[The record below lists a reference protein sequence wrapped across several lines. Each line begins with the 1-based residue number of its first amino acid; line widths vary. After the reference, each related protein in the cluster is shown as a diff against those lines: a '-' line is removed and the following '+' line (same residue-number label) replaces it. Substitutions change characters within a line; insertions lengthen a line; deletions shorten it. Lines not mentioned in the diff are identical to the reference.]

1 MGLIQLI
8 IICAYA
14 QENNINY
21 DYEHE
26 DRHFVLDTILNNNKS
41 HHYAATDSI
50 TLLPGFSYDPM
61 EEKRLELVINPLM
74 IFPPSEGITGGPIAG
89 DDGVVGA
96 IGGTVSVGALGAA
109 IYTIPIEVPAGIN
122 GMQPQLAITYNSQA
136 GNGLLGWGW
145 NLSGVSAITRTGK
158 TMYHDETKF
167 ACPVD
172 FKDDRFL
179 LDGQRLLKINNIDYG
194 GDQCEYRTEIDNIS
208 KIVSEAQNNVTSNFD
223 IWTKDGLKIEYGN
236 TTNSKIKL
244 KNNNDTICIWLV
256 NKVTDL
262 NGNYM
267 TYEYLT
273 DETSYRLDK
282 IKYAGNGNIE
292 PEYTVQF
299 NYDDR
304 DDVEYRFIHNRI
316 IEEKYLL
323 KSIDIKYENVIL
335 YTYSFDYDNV
345 NASAGRYY
353 NRLMYVNLE
362 KDDMKLNPT
371 RIEWGTSSDVY
382 DDTRILN
389 TEFNSVSYVGD
400 FNGDGYD
407 DIFSVPHTSN
417 ADNFNDND
425 ELFCK
430 TFYNNKNG
438 GFTDGS
444 DIVYTKTDDYNLFEV
459 HPCDLNGDGL
469 CDLVLHS
476 VSRNETYSNNSLAV
490 YISDGNG
497 FIYKDNCNITYG
509 NIYNEEDEFEYNGI
523 FVGDFLGRG
532 KSDVLT
538 IYNIDRGYNYKGSF
552 YKLFSFE
559 NDEMPHIID
568 ETKISTDFV
577 EKKNIGDFNG
587 DGKMDMMITN
597 DDISTIYTINKDNNS
612 NYIFEKIYESGFPTK
627 HHEIFTGDFNGDGK
641 TDLLTWAQ
649 DANPNWQISI
659 SKSDGFYYDQFYI
672 SDDNGFPTA
681 DPGEQVAKL
690 NNSEP
695 IELVGYRLNIGD
707 VNCDGKSDIVFVNT
721 DAIKVFYT
729 PLILTKSNKSYCR
742 FIDTYNYYI
751 GADFIYLQTLPE
763 NSFLGNFYG
772 KSNAV
777 LWLRRILSETEHHLI
792 DFGKRECQN
801 WVTSISDGMGNK
813 FSFEY
818 DYLSNPD
825 FCHTSPGLVSSTDMV
840 KKITVPL
847 RALRRLSTTNVS
859 ENVMETE
866 YKYQNLYY
874 HSKGRGILGF
884 EETSVTDITNNIKTV
899 NKTRYA
905 SINRLSVPYLSPESC
920 MTYITSD
927 NENTL
932 IKLIDYDYV
941 FIGGTS
947 VESQMFPLAMQLK
960 KQIERNYDMNGEYI
974 NSVITEYDYDNMS
987 SGSETF
993 YGYGNIKTI
1002 KKGIADESE
1011 TSHFDFCNFKETTNI
1026 TYMDPLYDNEWIV
1039 DRKKKVVTT
1048 SNINKEQNA
1057 SNIDNSIIQCVSYEY
1072 NTNKPHLVS
1081 SVKSYSNNNLNDSL
1095 MTEARYSYSFNGN
1108 LISSITETLSAP
1120 NDNNATSR
1128 STTTQYSSDYNYKF
1142 PTKTINALGY
1152 ETTAEYDNVFGWRI
1166 SETDANGLKTVVDND
1181 FFGINSCMTTADGLE
1196 TATALRWSANHPD
1209 APANAAYYSWSQNSG
1224 EYPALTFYHKTGA
1237 ELRNVTYGFSGEE
1250 IYVDKFYDAKGNL
1263 SGESLPYKKSDGI
1276 GGVIYY
1282 SYDELNRLVRT
1293 DYPDNSSV
1301 AVSYN
1306 GNKTTTTFTGKN
1318 GGTQSSSKTYHGNG
1332 WLKKSVDTG
1341 GNAVC
1346 NVYNADGT
1354 LHSTYIEGFNDTVSF
1369 SYNSARMKTKI
1380 DDPDYGTV
1388 TYRYNAF
1395 GELIAQTSPNNVT
1408 TSFEYDMLGRI
1419 TRRSI
1424 LNETNGE
1431 EEVTRWSFENNIDGR
1446 KGTLKSV
1453 NHNNNNVSYQYDNF
1467 LRVTKEIE
1475 TFNNTIYN
1483 TTYRY
1488 DTYGRKSN
1496 ILYPSGF
1503 EVNYI
1508 YNDGSFL
1515 CEIDDKDYN
1524 LLWQAHA
1531 YNANYQLTESKI
1543 GNGLVTN
1550 RTYEQNTGR
1559 LLEIQTSSA
1568 NNIFQDLMYSYDD
1581 FGNFA
1586 LRRKMNSPV
1595 ISETFTYD
1603 NFNRLVSSTKNG
1615 TEYRMSYDKY
1625 GRILSKEMQG
1635 MNFFD
1640 ARYHS
1645 DKPHALKKYTSYTE
1659 PPFSN
1664 HSVTYTDFDKVETVS
1679 MDENTLQFVYGH
1691 DHHRR
1696 YMTETVDSV
1705 TRSKTYIGNCEFVQS
1720 ATEGNHA
1727 LTYLYG
1733 PSGIYAV
1740 AKKVGDNETLY
1751 YVHTDHLG
1759 SWNVVTDQYRRIVH
1773 QYYFDAW
1780 GDAKIVDGD
1789 GISVNKPLFDRGFTG
1804 HEHHYDFGLINMNGR
1819 MYDPYTSMFLSPD
1832 NYIQAPDN
1840 SQSFNR
1846 YAYCLNNPLKY
1857 TDPDGEF
1864 WHIIAGA
1871 AIGGISNLAF
1881 NWNNCDGWQD
1891 YVSYFA
1897 IGAAAGG
1904 LGAAVGAGVS
1914 ELGAGMGLVGLAGG
1928 GVSGATYA
1936 FLNGTNVAEG
1946 LLVGSVSGWI
1956 SGGISQYV
1964 GGGVG
1969 AFTSGVISNGIK
1981 QIPSLLK
1988 GERFDF
1994 TQMILSGI
2002 FSTGL
2007 YYGSSYINWAY
2018 RGGNK
2023 IGGIDVSF
2031 RQFCQMQTLFQR
2043 SRALHL
2049 EMGGY
2054 LMDDGTFQKISNG
2067 TNISIDM
2074 GDYPPEGSLAE
2085 FHTHWDK
2092 PGKLVTYDKYGN
2104 YVYDRDCGYYV
2115 SRITRYHGYDD
2126 LNTNGLPSIVYN
2138 MYDASYYKGG
2148 WWDYKTI
2155 GPIPYVDI
2163 IDPHILRYNF
2173 GFLF

>member
-1 MGLIQLI
+1 MKRHILVSLFLLIVSTTI
-8 IICAYA
+8 A
-14 QENNINY
+14 QEVYKDEYFIINRSH
-21 DYEHE
+21 DQ
-26 DRHFVLDTILNNNKS
+26 NKS
-41 HHYAATDSI
+41 YHYIAQDSI
-50 TLLPGFSYDPM
+50 LLTDGFSYKATDGNMMSLIIDPM
-61 EEKRLELVINPLM
+61 TTTLPM
-74 IFPPSEGITGGPIAG
+74 EGITGGPYPG
-89 DDGVVGA
+89 DDGVVGT
-96 IGGTVSVGALGAA
+96 IGGSVSVGALGAA
-109 IYTIPIEVPAGIN
+109 VYTIPIEVPEGIN

-145 NLSGVSAITRTGK
+145 NLSGISAITRTGK
-158 TMYHDETKF
+158 TMYHDDTEF
-167 ACPVD
+167 AYPVD

-179 LDGQRLLKINNIDYG
+179 LDGQRLLRVSNIEYG
-194 GDQCEYRTEIDNIS
+194 GNQCEYKTEIDNIS
-208 KIVSEAQNNVTSNFD
+208 KIVSEAQNDVTSNFD
-223 IWTKDGLKIEYGN
+223 VWTKSGLKIEYGN

-244 KNNNDTICIWLV
+244 ENDSDIVCIWLV

-267 TYEYLT
+267 TYEYIT

-323 KSIDIKYENVIL
+323 KSIDVKYENNTL
-335 YTYSFDYDNV
+335 YSYSFDYDNI

-353 NRLMYVNLE
+353 NRLIYVNLE
-362 KDDMKLNPT
+362 KDDRKLNPT

-382 DDTRILN
+382 GDAQILN

-407 DIFSVPHTSN
+407 DIFSVPNTAYSE
-417 ADNFNDND
+417 NFNNNK
-425 ELFCK
+425 LICK
-430 TFYNNKNG
+430 TLYNNKNG
-438 GFTDGS
+438 GFTNGS
-444 DIVYTKTDDYNLFEV
+444 DIIYTKSDDYNLFGV

-469 CDLVLHS
+469 CDLILHS
-476 VSRNETYSNNSLAV
+476 AKLSDSKVYSQNQMLV
-490 YISDGNG
+490 YIANDNG
-497 FIYKDNCNITYG
+497 FVYKGVCNIIYEN
-509 NIYNEEDEFEYNGI
+509 NINNEI
-523 FVGDFLGRG
+523 FVGDFLGNG
-532 KSDVLT
+532 KSDILI
-538 IYNIDRGYNYKGSF
+538 IYDRDDISY
-552 YKLFSFE
+552 YKLLSFE
-559 NDEMPHIID
+559 NDEMQTIID
-568 ETKISTDFV
+568 KTSMPIGFA

-587 DGKMDMMITN
+587 DGKMDLIVTN
-597 DDISTIYTINKDNNS
+597 GNNISTIYTINKEGY
-612 NYIFEKIYESGFPTK
+612 NYPLEKLYESGFPTK
-627 HHEIFTGDFNGDGK
+627 YHRVFTGDFNGDGK

-649 DANPNWQISI
+649 DASPRWQISI

-672 SDDNGFPTA
+672 SDDNGFPTV

-695 IELVGYRLNIGD
+695 IELIGYRLNIGD
-707 VNCDGKSDIVFVNT
+707 VNSDGKSDIVFVVEDT
-721 DAIKVFYT
+721 IKVFCA

-742 FIDTYNYYI
+742 FIDTYSYYI
-751 GADFIYLQTLPE
+751 GADFLYLQTLPE
-763 NSFLGNFYG
+763 SSFLGNFHG

-777 LWLRRILSETEHHLI
+777 LWLRRILSETEYHLI

-801 WVTSISDGMGNK
+801 WVTSITDGIGNK
-813 FSFEY
+813 LSFEY

-825 FCHTSPGLVSSTDMV
+825 FCITAPGMFSSSDMV
-840 KKITVPL
+840 RKQVLPL
-847 RALRRLSTTNVS
+847 RALRSLSTTNVS

-866 YKYQNLYY
+866 YRYQNLYY
-874 HSKGRGILGF
+874 HMQGRGILGF
-884 EETSVTDITNNIKTV
+884 EKTSVTDITNNIKTV

-905 SINRLSVPYLSPESC
+905 SINRLSLPYLLPDSC
-920 MTYITSD
+920 MTYRLDGNNNIP
-927 NENTL
+927 
-932 IKLIDYDYV
+932 IKIIDYDNV
-941 FIGGTS
+941 LISGTAVS
-947 VESQMFPLAMQLK
+947 NKVRPVSIQLV
-960 KQIERNYDMNGEYI
+960 KQLERNYDMNGEYL
-974 NSVITEYDYDNMS
+974 NSVITTYEYDNMS
-987 SGSETF
+987 NGSETF

-1011 TSHFDFCNFKETTNI
+1011 TSHFDFCNFKETTDI
-1026 TYMDPLYDNEWIV
+1026 TYETSIADKWIV
-1039 DRKKKVVTT
+1039 DRKKKVISTL
-1048 SNINKEQNA
+1048 SLNKEQSA
-1057 SNIDNSIIQCVSYEY
+1057 SGIDDNIIQCVSYEY
-1072 NTNKPHLVS
+1072 NTSKPHLVS
-1081 SVKSYSNNNLNDSL
+1081 SVKSYSDNNLNDSL
-1095 MTEARYSYSFNGN
+1095 MTEVKYSYTFNGN
-1108 LISSITETLSAP
+1108 FISSITETLSAP
-1120 NDNNATSR
+1120 NDDDAISR
-1128 STTTQYSSDYNYKF
+1128 STVTQYSSDYNYRF
-1142 PTKTINALGY
+1142 PTKTTNALGY
-1152 ETTAEYDNVFGWRI
+1152 ETTTEYDEAFGWEI
-1166 SETDANGLKTVVDND
+1166 SETDANGLKTIIDND
-1181 FFGINSCMTTADGLE
+1181 FFGINSCVTTADGIE
-1196 TATALRWSANHPD
+1196 SGTALRWSDGHPD
-1209 APANAAYYSWSQNSG
+1209 APDNAAYYSWHQNTE
-1224 EYPALTFYHKTGA
+1224 EYPSLTFYHKTGA
-1237 ELRNVTYGFSGEE
+1237 ELRDVTYGFSGEE

-1301 AVSYN
+1301 TVSYD

-1354 LHSTYIEGFNDTVSF
+1354 LHSTYIERFNDTVSF
-1369 SYNSARMKTKI
+1369 SYNSAGMKTRI
-1380 DDPDYGTV
+1380 DDPDYGV
-1388 TYRYNAF
+1388 MKYRYNAF
-1395 GELIAQTSPNNVT
+1395 GELMSQTSPKNIT
-1408 TSFEYDMLGRI
+1408 TSYEYDILGR
-1419 TRRSI
+1419 TVSRSV
-1424 LNETNGE
+1424 LNNTNGNE
-1431 EEVTRWSFENNIDGR
+1431 EQTAWFYENNLKGR
-1446 KGTLKSV
+1446 KGTLKAIL
-1453 NHNNNNVSYQYDNF
+1453 HDNNSVSYQYDNL
-1467 LRVTKEIE
+1467 LRVTSECE
-1475 TFNNTIYN
+1475 TFDGE
-1483 TTYRY
+1483 TYSTSYTY
-1488 DTYGRKSN
+1488 DQYGRLEK
-1496 ILYPSGF
+1496 ITYPSGF
-1503 EVNYI
+1503 VTFNA
-1508 YNDGSFL
+1508 YNEGGFL
-1515 CEIDDKDYN
+1515 CVIKDRDKKM
-1524 LLWQAHA
+1524 LWQANQ
-1531 YNANYQLTESKI
+1531 YNSMGQLINCRS
-1543 GNGLVTN
+1543 GNMISTN
-1550 RTYEQNTGR
+1550 KTYDANTGR
-1559 LLEIQTSSA
+1559 LTRIRTSLGS
-1568 NNIFQDLMYSYDD
+1568 NIFQNLMYSYDD

-1586 LRRKMNSPV
+1586 SRRNITGLV
-1595 ISETFTYD
+1595 YNEHFTYD
-1603 NFNRLVSSTKNG
+1603 DFNRLTSSSMG
-1615 TEYRMSYDKY
+1615 DEEYKMTYDKY
-1625 GRILSKEMQG
+1625 GRILSKKSY
-1635 MNFFD
+1635 NISFVD

-1659 PPFSN
+1659 PPYSGQTL
-1664 HSVTYTDFDKVETVS
+1664 TYTDFDKVETVS
-1679 MDENTLQFVYGH
+1679 MDGNTLQFAYGH

-1705 TRSKTYIGNCEFVQS
+1705 TRNKTYIGNCEFVQS
-1720 ATEGNHA
+1720 ATDGEYS

-1733 PSGIYAV
+1733 GDGIFAV
-1740 AKKVGDNETLY
+1740 VKKSAGVETVY

-1759 SWNVVTDQYRRIVH
+1759 NWTLITDKNSNVLQRC
-1773 QYYFDAW
+1773 YFDAW
-1780 GDAKIVDGD
+1780 GDVSITNGN
-1789 GISVNKPLFDRGFTG
+1789 GISVDKPMFDRGFTG

-1857 TDPDGEF
+1857 TDQDGEF

-1904 LGAAVGAGVS
+1904 LGAGVGAGVS
-1914 ELGAGMGLVGLAGG
+1914 ALGAGMGLVGLAGG

-1969 AFTSGVISNGIK
+1969 AFTSGFISNGIK

-2043 SRALHL
+2043 SRASHL

-2074 GDYPPEGSLAE
+2074 GDYLPEGSLAE

-2092 PGKLVTYDKYGN
+2092 PGKLVNYDKYGN

-2138 MYDASYYKGG
+2138 IYDASYYKGG

-2155 GPIPYVDI
+2155 GPRPYVDI

>member
-1 MGLIQLI
+1 MSFVLLIVSTTVAQEVYKDEYFIINTAHDQNKSYHYIAQDSILLTDGFCYEATDGNMMNLI
-8 IICAYA
+8 I
-14 QENNINY
+14 NPM
-21 DYEHE
+21 
-26 DRHFVLDTILNNNKS
+26 T
-41 HHYAATDSI
+41 T
-50 TLLPGFSYDPM
+50 TLPT
-61 EEKRLELVINPLM
+61 
-74 IFPPSEGITGGPIAG
+74 EGITGGPIAG
-89 DDGVVGA
+89 NNGVVGA

-109 IYTIPIEVPAGIN
+109 VYTIPIEVPAGIN

-145 NLSGVSAITRTGK
+145 NLSGVSAITRTSK
-158 TMYHDETKF
+158 TIYHDYTEF
-167 ACPVD
+167 AYPVD
-172 FKDDRFL
+172 FKDDRFM
-179 LDGQRLLKINNIDYG
+179 LDGQRLLKISNIGYG
-194 GDQCEYRTEIDNIS
+194 GNLCEYRTEIDNIT

-267 TYEYLT
+267 TYEYIT

-362 KDDMKLNPT
+362 KDDRKLNPT
-371 RIEWGTSSDVY
+371 KIEWGTSSDTY
-382 DDTRILN
+382 DDTLILD

-407 DIFSVPHTSN
+407 DIFSVPNTAYSE
-417 ADNFNDND
+417 NFNNNK
-425 ELFCK
+425 LICK
-430 TFYNNKNG
+430 TLYNNKNG
-438 GFTDGS
+438 GFTNGS
-444 DIVYTKTDDYNLFEV
+444 DIIYTKSDDYNLFGV

-469 CDLVLHS
+469 CDLILHS
-476 VSRNETYSNNSLAV
+476 VSRNEVYSNNSLAIYV
-490 YISDGNG
+490 SNGNS
-497 FIYKDNCNITYG
+497 FSYKGNCNINYG
-509 NIYNEEDEFEYNGI
+509 HIYDEEDEFEYNGI
-523 FVGDFLGRG
+523 FVGDFHGKG
-532 KSDVLT
+532 KSDILI
-538 IYNIDRGYNYKGSF
+538 IYNTYEGSF
-552 YKLFSFE
+552 YRLLSFE
-559 NDEMPHIID
+559 NDEIQPIIS
-568 ETKISTDFV
+568 EAIISTDFV

-641 TDLLTWAQ
+641 TDLITWAQ

-690 NNSEP
+690 YNSEP

-801 WVTSISDGMGNK
+801 WVTSITDGIGNK

-825 FCHTSPGLVSSTDMV
+825 FCHTSPGLVFSTDMV
-840 KKITVPL
+840 KRITVPL
-847 RALRRLSTTNVS
+847 RALRTLSTTNVS

-884 EETSVTDITNNIKTV
+884 EKTSVTDIANNIKTV
-899 NKTRYA
+899 NKTKYA
-905 SINRLSVPYLSPESC
+905 SINRVSVPYLLPDSC
-920 MTYITSD
+920 ITYAIND
-927 NENTL
+927 NRNTL
-932 IKLIDYDYV
+932 IGLVDYDYE
-941 FIGGTS
+941 FMGGTP
-947 VESQMFPLAMQLK
+947 VDSQMFPLAMQLN
-960 KQIERNYDMNGEYI
+960 KQIERNYDMNGEYL

-987 SGSETF
+987 IGAETF
-993 YGYGNIKTI
+993 YRYGNVKTI

-1011 TSHFDFCNFKETTNI
+1011 TSNFDFCNFKETTNI
-1026 TYMDPLYDNEWIV
+1026 TYEKEIVDKWIV
-1039 DRKKKVVTT
+1039 DRKKKVVST
-1048 SNINKEQNA
+1048 SSINKEQNA
-1057 SNIDNSIIQCVSYEY
+1057 SGIDDNIIQCVSYEY
-1072 NTNKPHLVS
+1072 NTSKPHLVS
-1081 SVKSYSNNNLNDSL
+1081 SVKSYSDNNLNDSL
-1095 MTEARYSYSFNGN
+1095 MTEVKYSYTFNGN
-1108 LISSITETLSAP
+1108 FISSITETVSAP
-1120 NDNNATSR
+1120 NDDDAMSR
-1128 STTTQYSSDYNYKF
+1128 STVTQYSSDYNYRF
-1142 PTKTINALGY
+1142 PTKTTNALGY
-1152 ETTAEYDNVFGWRI
+1152 EMMTEYDEAFGWEI
-1166 SETDANGLKTVVDND
+1166 SETDANGLSTIIDND
-1181 FFGINSCMTTADGLE
+1181 FFGINSCVTTADGIE
-1196 TATALRWSANHPD
+1196 SGTALRWSDGHPD

-1224 EYPALTFYHKTGA
+1224 EYPSLTFYHKTGA

-1263 SGESLPYKKSDGI
+1263 SGESLPYKKSAGI
-1276 GGVIYY
+1276 GGVISY

-1301 AVSYN
+1301 TVVYD

-1369 SYNSARMKTKI
+1369 SYNSAGMKTRI
-1380 DDPDYGTV
+1380 DDPDYGV
-1388 TYRYNAF
+1388 MKYRYNAF
-1395 GELIAQTSPNNVT
+1395 GELMSQTSPKNIT
-1408 TSFEYDMLGRI
+1408 TSYEYDILGR
-1419 TRRSI
+1419 TVSRSV
-1424 LNETNGE
+1424 LNNTNGNE
-1431 EEVTRWSFENNIDGR
+1431 ELTAWFYENNANGK
-1446 KGTLKSV
+1446 KGTLKAIL
-1453 NHNNNNVSYQYDNF
+1453 HDNNSVSYQYDNL
-1467 LRVTKEIE
+1467 LRVTSESE
-1475 TFNNTIYN
+1475 TFDGETYN
-1483 TTYRY
+1483 TSYTY
-1488 DTYGRKSN
+1488 DQYGR
-1496 ILYPSGF
+1496 LDRTTYPSGF
-1503 EVNYI
+1503 VTFNA
-1508 YNDGSFL
+1508 YNEGGFL
-1515 CEIDDKDYN
+1515 CVIKDSDKKM
-1524 LLWQAHA
+1524 LWQANQ
-1531 YNANYQLTESKI
+1531 YNAMGQLINCRS
-1543 GNGLVTN
+1543 GNMISTN
-1550 RTYEQNTGR
+1550 KTYEANTGR
-1559 LLEIQTSSA
+1559 LTRIRTSLGS
-1568 NNIFQDLMYSYDD
+1568 NILQNIVYSYDD

-1586 LRRKMNSPV
+1586 SRRNITGLV
-1595 ISETFTYD
+1595 YNEHFTYD
-1603 NFNRLVSSTKNG
+1603 DFNRLTSSSMG
-1615 TEYRMSYDKY
+1615 DEEYKITYDKY
-1625 GRILSKEMQG
+1625 GRILSKKSHNMS
-1635 MNFFD
+1635 FLD

-1659 PPFSN
+1659 PPYSGQTL
-1664 HSVTYTDFDKVETVS
+1664 TYTDFDKVKTVS
-1679 MDENTLQFVYGH
+1679 MDGNTLQFAYGH

-1696 YMTETVDSV
+1696 HMTETVDSV

-1720 ATEGNHA
+1720 ATDGEYS

-1733 PSGIYAV
+1733 GDGIFAV
-1740 AKKVGDNETLY
+1740 VKKSAGIETVY

-1759 SWNVVTDQYRRIVH
+1759 NWTLITDKNRNVLQRC
-1773 QYYFDAW
+1773 YFDAW
-1780 GDAKIVDGD
+1780 GDVNMTNGN
-1789 GISVNKPLFDRGFTG
+1789 GISVDKLMFDRGFTG

-1881 NWNNCDGWQD
+1881 NWNNCDGLLE
-1891 YVSYFA
+1891 YVTAF
-1897 IGAAAGG
+1897 
-1904 LGAAVGAGVS
+1904 AVGAG
-1914 ELGAGMGLVGLAGG
+1914 
-1928 GVSGATYA
+1928 SGALTA
-1936 FLNGTNVAEG
+1936 LTGGASAGVQLLAAAGTSAV
-1946 LLVGSVSGWI
+1946 
-1956 SGGISQYV
+1956 
-1964 GGGVG
+1964 
-1969 AFTSGVISNGIK
+1969 TSGVNNIISQTSDNFSGTVDWNEVGVDSFLGSVNGSISLGVGCLIDK
-1981 QIPSLLK
+1981 TGLATNILDDIGVKNMSARNILGSTINGTISGSINSVVGDMIYNGDNFSLLNSALNGAVVGAIGGFVYGSLTEVGYQAQLKYGK
-1988 GERFDF
+1988 GNIINSDF
-1994 TQMILSGI
+1994 TDATSSALENAINEFKNIGENVETYGTYMLPEITVVAKSI
-2002 FSTGL
+2002 TSTYANVYINMGNINSPFIPP
-2007 YYGSSYINWAY
+2007 SSYKYYSN
-2018 RGGNK
+2018 
-2023 IGGIDVSF
+2023 
-2031 RQFCQMQTLFQR
+2031 TLYE
-2043 SRALHL
+2043 LL
-2049 EMGGY
+2049 P
-2054 LMDDGTFQKISNG
+2054 L
-2067 TNISIDM
+2067 
-2074 GDYPPEGSLAE
+2074 L
-2085 FHTHWDK
+2085 
-2092 PGKLVTYDKYGN
+2092 KLY
-2104 YVYDRDCGYYV
+2104 
-2115 SRITRYHGYDD
+2115 
-2126 LNTNGLPSIVYN
+2126 
-2138 MYDASYYKGG
+2138 
-2148 WWDYKTI
+2148 
-2155 GPIPYVDI
+2155 
-2163 IDPHILRYNF
+2163 
-2173 GFLF
+2173 

>member
-1 MGLIQLI
+1 MLNIALFI
-8 IICAYA
+8 ASISINA
-14 QENNINY
+14 QDYYY
-21 DYEHE
+21 DYENK
-26 DRHFVLDTILNNNKS
+26 DRYFVIDTALNNYKS
-41 HHYAATDSI
+41 HIYTATDSI
-50 TLLPGFSYDPM
+50 TLLPGFSFNPVDGNRAVM
-61 EEKRLELVINPLM
+61 EINPLM
-74 IFPPSEGITGGPIAG
+74 IFPPVDGITGGPVAG
-89 DDGVVGA
+89 NTGVVGA
-96 IGGTVSVGALGAA
+96 IGGTVGVGALGAA
-109 IYTIPIEVPAGIN
+109 VYTIPIEVPAGTD

-158 TMYHDETKF
+158 TIYHDDTEF
-167 ACPVD
+167 ACPVG
-172 FKDDRFL
+172 FKDDRFM
-179 LDGQRLLKINNIDYG
+179 LDGQRLLKVDEIDYG

-223 IWTKDGLKIEYGN
+223 VWTKGGLKIEYGN

-244 KNNNDTICIWLV
+244 KNNNDTICMWLV

-267 TYEYLT
+267 TYEYIT

-292 PEYTVQF
+292 PRYTIQL
-299 NYDDR
+299 NYDVR
-304 DDVEYRFIHNRI
+304 DDVELRFVHNRL

-323 KSIDIKYENVIL
+323 KSIDIKYDNNIL
-335 YTYSFDYDNV
+335 YSYSFNYDNI

-353 NRLMYVNLE
+353 SRLMYVNLE
-362 KDDMKLNPT
+362 KNDMKLNPT

-382 DDTRILN
+382 EDNNIVN
-389 TEFNSVSYVGD
+389 NGQFNSICYVGD

-407 DIFSVPHTSN
+407 DIFTIPYTSIEEN
-417 ADNFNDND
+417 YNEND
-425 ELFCK
+425 ELICK
-430 TFYNNKNG
+430 TLYNDKNG
-438 GFTDGS
+438 GFIDGSQIKYKKTDGF
-444 DIVYTKTDDYNLFEV
+444 DLIGV

-469 CDLVLHS
+469 CDLILHS
-476 VSRNETYSNNSLAV
+476 VSRDEIYSNNSLAV
-490 YISDGNG
+490 YISDENAFSYKGN
-497 FIYKDNCNITYG
+497 FNITYS
-509 NIYNEEDEFEYNGI
+509 NIYDEEDEFEYNGI

-532 KSDVLT
+532 KSDILI
-538 IYNIDRGYNYKGSF
+538 IYNTYEGSF
-552 YKLFSFE
+552 YRLLSFE
-559 NDEMPHIID
+559 NDEIQPIIS
-568 ETKISTDFV
+568 EAKISTDFA

-597 DDISTIYTINKDNNS
+597 DNISTIYTINKDDNS
-612 NYIFEKIYESGFPTK
+612 NYIFEKIYESEFPTK
-627 HHEIFTGDFNGDGK
+627 YHRVFTGDFNGDGK

-649 DANPNWQISI
+649 DASPRWQISI

-672 SDDNGFPTA
+672 SNDNGFPTS
-681 DPGEQVAKL
+681 DPGKQVVEY
-690 NNSEP
+690 NENDNWD
-695 IELVGYRLNIGD
+695 VDYRLNIGD
-707 VNCDGKSDIVFVNT
+707 VNGDGKSDVVFVR
-721 DAIKVFYT
+721 DDRIDVHYT
-729 PLILTKSNKSYCR
+729 PMILTKSSQSTCR
-742 FIDTYNYYI
+742 FINNYVYNI
-751 GADFIYLQTLPE
+751 GEDYQGLQKSLN
-763 NSFLGNFYG
+763 NSFFGNFYG
-772 KSNAV
+772 EGKSV
-777 LWLRRILSETEHHLI
+777 LWLRRLLSTTIQIELHLI

-801 WVTSISDGMGNK
+801 WVTSIIDGMGNK

-825 FCHTSPGLVSSTDMV
+825 FCHTYPGMVSSRDMV

-847 RALRRLSTTNVS
+847 RALRTLSTTNVS

-884 EETSVTDITNNIKTV
+884 EKTSVTDITNNIKTV

-905 SINRLSVPYLSPESC
+905 SINRLSVPYLLLDSC
-920 MTYITSD
+920 MTYITND
-927 NENTL
+927 NNNAL
-932 IKLIDYDYV
+932 IRLIDFDYV
-941 FIGGTS
+941 FSTGTQ
-947 VESQMFPLAMQLK
+947 VVSQMFPLSIQLN
-960 KQIERNYDMNGEYI
+960 KQIERNYDMNGEYL
-974 NSVITEYDYDNMS
+974 NSVITTYEYDNMS

-993 YGYGNIKTI
+993 YRYGNIKTI
-1002 KKGIADESE
+1002 KKGITDENE
-1011 TSHFDFCNFKETTNI
+1011 TGYFDFCNFQETTNI

-1181 FFGINSCMTTADGLE
+1181 FFGINSCMTTADGME

-1224 EYPALTFYHKTGA
+1224 EYPTLTFYHKTGA
-1237 ELRNVTYGFSGEE
+1237 ELRNVTYGFEGEE
-1250 IYVDKFYDAKGNL
+1250 IYIDKFYDAKGNL
-1263 SGESLPYKKSDGI
+1263 SGESLPYKKSAGI
-1276 GGVIYY
+1276 GGVISY

-1301 AVSYN
+1301 SVVYD
-1306 GNKTTTTFTGKN
+1306 GNKTTTTITGKN
-1318 GGTQSSSKTYHGNG
+1318 GETQSSSKTYHGNG

-1346 NVYNADGT
+1346 NIYNADGT
-1354 LHSTYIEGFNDTVSF
+1354 LHSTYIEGFNDTVLF

-1380 DDPDYGTV
+1380 DDPDYGIV

-1395 GELIAQTSPNNVT
+1395 GELVAQTSPNNIT

-1453 NHNNNNVSYQYDNF
+1453 NHNNNNVSYQYDNY
-1467 LRVTKEIE
+1467 LRVSKEIE
-1475 TFNNTIYN
+1475 TFNNVIYN
-1483 TTYRY
+1483 TTYGY

-1503 EVNYI
+1503 EINYI
-1508 YNDGSFL
+1508 YNDGGFL
-1515 CEIDDKDYN
+1515 CEIDDKDFD
-1524 LLWQAHA
+1524 LLWRAHT
-1531 YNANYQLTESKI
+1531 YNANHQLTEFNT

-1568 NNIFQDLMYSYDD
+1568 NNIYQNLRYSYDD

-1586 LRRKMNSPV
+1586 FRRKMNTPV
-1595 ISETFTYD
+1595 INETFAYD
-1603 NFNRLVSSTKNG
+1603 SFNRLVTSMTNDD
-1615 TEYRMSYDKY
+1615 EYEITYDKY
-1625 GRILSKEMQG
+1625 GRILSKEMLEMTFVG
-1635 MNFFD
+1635 
-1640 ARYHS
+1640 AIYHN
-1645 DKPHALKKYTSYTE
+1645 DKPHALKKYTTYTE

-1664 HSVTYTDFDKVETVS
+1664 QSVTYTDFDKVETVS

-1733 PSGIYAV
+1733 PSGIFAV
-1740 AKKVGDNETLY
+1740 VKKVGNNETIR

-1759 SWNVVTDQYRRIVH
+1759 SWNVITDRYGRLVQEYG
-1773 QYYFDAW
+1773 FDAW
-1780 GDAKIVDGD
+1780 GNLRNANGSTANLIEP
-1789 GISVNKPLFDRGFTG
+1789 IYDRGFTG

-1857 TDPDGEF
+1857 TDPSGEF

-1871 AIGGISNLAF
+1871 ALGGISNLAF
-1881 NWNNCDGWQD
+1881 NWNNCDGLLE
-1891 YVSYFA
+1891 YVTAF
-1897 IGAAAGG
+1897 
-1904 LGAAVGAGVS
+1904 AVGAGS
-1914 ELGAGMGLVGLAGG
+1914 GALTVLTGGASAGVQLLAAAGTSAVTSGVNNIISQTSDNFSGTVDWSSVGQNTAIG
-1928 GVSGATYA
+1928 GVSGLFSYSASKV
-1936 FLNGTNVAEG
+1936 FGNIFQGDIKINDFKISG
-1946 LLVGSVSGWI
+1946 RSIPGQMIKQGVSGFAGGYAGGFV
-1956 SGGISQYV
+1956 SGYLFTGDIDSAHQS
-1964 GGGVG
+1964 GLRGGVTGGSISAAMG
-1969 AFTSGVISNGIK
+1969 AGVA
-1981 QIPSLLK
+1981 
-1988 GERFDF
+1988 
-1994 TQMILSGI
+1994 
-2002 FSTGL
+2002 
-2007 YYGSSYINWAY
+2007 YYNSC
-2018 RGGNK
+2018 K
-2023 IGGIDVSF
+2023 
-2031 RQFCQMQTLFQR
+2031 
-2043 SRALHL
+2043 
-2049 EMGGY
+2049 
-2054 LMDDGTFQKISNG
+2054 
-2067 TNISIDM
+2067 
-2074 GDYPPEGSLAE
+2074 
-2085 FHTHWDK
+2085 
-2092 PGKLVTYDKYGN
+2092 GN
-2104 YVYDRDCGYYV
+2104 YNEWTGKDYDIGFRKNSLTHGFRSDHNIENTPKNRKLILKVANSERIEMYGPDKHGYNYWKSTMVRIRGVKYQVWVIITINKTPSISDFGLNPPGYYHEFNHENNLW
-2115 SRITRYHGYDD
+2115 IH
-2126 LNTNGLPSIVYN
+2126 
-2138 MYDASYYKGG
+2138 K
-2148 WWDYKTI
+2148 
-2155 GPIPYVDI
+2155 
-2163 IDPHILRYNF
+2163 H
-2173 GFLF
+2173 

>member
-1 MGLIQLI
+1 MKRYILMSFVLLIVSTTVAQEVYKDEYFIINTAHDQNKSYHYIAQDSILLTDGFCYEATDGNMMNLI
-8 IICAYA
+8 I
-14 QENNINY
+14 NPM
-21 DYEHE
+21 
-26 DRHFVLDTILNNNKS
+26 T
-41 HHYAATDSI
+41 T
-50 TLLPGFSYDPM
+50 TLPT
-61 EEKRLELVINPLM
+61 
-74 IFPPSEGITGGPIAG
+74 EGITGGPIAG
-89 DDGVVGA
+89 NNGVVGA

-109 IYTIPIEVPAGIN
+109 VYTIPIEVPAGIN

-145 NLSGVSAITRTGK
+145 NLSGVSAITRTSK
-158 TMYHDETKF
+158 TIYHDYTEF
-167 ACPVD
+167 AYPVD
-172 FKDDRFL
+172 FKDDRFM
-179 LDGQRLLKINNIDYG
+179 LDGQRLLKISNIGYG
-194 GDQCEYRTEIDNIS
+194 GNLCEYRTEIDNIT

-267 TYEYLT
+267 TYEYIT

-362 KDDMKLNPT
+362 KDDRKLNPT
-371 RIEWGTSSDVY
+371 KIEWGTSSDTY
-382 DDTRILN
+382 DDTLILD

-407 DIFSVPHTSN
+407 DIFSVPNTAYSE
-417 ADNFNDND
+417 NFNNNK
-425 ELFCK
+425 LICK
-430 TFYNNKNG
+430 TLYNNKNG
-438 GFTDGS
+438 GFTNGS
-444 DIVYTKTDDYNLFEV
+444 DIIYTKSDDYNLFGV

-469 CDLVLHS
+469 CDLILHS
-476 VSRNETYSNNSLAV
+476 VSRNEVYSNNSLAIYV
-490 YISDGNG
+490 SNGNS
-497 FIYKDNCNITYG
+497 FSYKGNCNINYG
-509 NIYNEEDEFEYNGI
+509 HIYDEEDEFEYNGI
-523 FVGDFLGRG
+523 FVGDFHGKG
-532 KSDVLT
+532 KSDILI
-538 IYNIDRGYNYKGSF
+538 IYNTYEGSF
-552 YKLFSFE
+552 YRLLSFE
-559 NDEMPHIID
+559 NDEIQPIIS
-568 ETKISTDFV
+568 EAIISTDFV

-641 TDLLTWAQ
+641 TDLITWAQ

-690 NNSEP
+690 YNSEP

-801 WVTSISDGMGNK
+801 WVTSITDGIGNK

-825 FCHTSPGLVSSTDMV
+825 FCHTSPGLVFSTDMV
-840 KKITVPL
+840 KRITVPL
-847 RALRRLSTTNVS
+847 RALRTLSTTNVS

-884 EETSVTDITNNIKTV
+884 EKTSVTDIANNIKTV
-899 NKTRYA
+899 NKTKYA
-905 SINRLSVPYLSPESC
+905 SINRVSVPYLLPDSC
-920 MTYITSD
+920 ITYAIND
-927 NENTL
+927 NRNTL
-932 IKLIDYDYV
+932 IGLVDYDYE
-941 FIGGTS
+941 FMGGTP
-947 VESQMFPLAMQLK
+947 VDSQMFPLAMQLN
-960 KQIERNYDMNGEYI
+960 KQIERNYDMNGEYL

-987 SGSETF
+987 IGAETF
-993 YGYGNIKTI
+993 YRYGNVKTI

-1011 TSHFDFCNFKETTNI
+1011 TSNFDFCNFKETTNI
-1026 TYMDPLYDNEWIV
+1026 TYEKEIVDKWIV
-1039 DRKKKVVTT
+1039 DRKKKVVST
-1048 SNINKEQNA
+1048 SSINKEQNA
-1057 SNIDNSIIQCVSYEY
+1057 SGIDDNIIQCVSYEY
-1072 NTNKPHLVS
+1072 NTSKPHLVS
-1081 SVKSYSNNNLNDSL
+1081 SVKSYSDNNLNDSL
-1095 MTEARYSYSFNGN
+1095 MTEVKYSYTFNGN
-1108 LISSITETLSAP
+1108 FISSITETVSAP
-1120 NDNNATSR
+1120 NDDDAMSR
-1128 STTTQYSSDYNYKF
+1128 STVTQYSSDYNYRF
-1142 PTKTINALGY
+1142 PTKTTNALGY
-1152 ETTAEYDNVFGWRI
+1152 EMMTEYDEAFGWEI
-1166 SETDANGLKTVVDND
+1166 SETDANGLSTIIDND
-1181 FFGINSCMTTADGLE
+1181 FFGINSCVTTADGIE
-1196 TATALRWSANHPD
+1196 SGTALRWSDGHPD

-1224 EYPALTFYHKTGA
+1224 EYPSLTFYHKTGA

-1263 SGESLPYKKSDGI
+1263 SGESLPYKKSAGI
-1276 GGVIYY
+1276 GGVISY

-1301 AVSYN
+1301 TVVYD

-1369 SYNSARMKTKI
+1369 SYNSAGMKTRI
-1380 DDPDYGTV
+1380 DDPDYGV
-1388 TYRYNAF
+1388 MKYRYNAF
-1395 GELIAQTSPNNVT
+1395 GELMSQTSPKNIT
-1408 TSFEYDMLGRI
+1408 TSYEYDILGR
-1419 TRRSI
+1419 TVSRSV
-1424 LNETNGE
+1424 LNNTNGNE
-1431 EEVTRWSFENNIDGR
+1431 ELTAWFYENNANGK
-1446 KGTLKSV
+1446 KGTLKAIL
-1453 NHNNNNVSYQYDNF
+1453 HDNNSVSYQYDNL
-1467 LRVTKEIE
+1467 LRVTSESE
-1475 TFNNTIYN
+1475 TFDGETYN
-1483 TTYRY
+1483 TSYTY
-1488 DTYGRKSN
+1488 DQYGR
-1496 ILYPSGF
+1496 LDRTTYPSGF
-1503 EVNYI
+1503 VTFNA
-1508 YNDGSFL
+1508 YNEGGFL
-1515 CEIDDKDYN
+1515 CVIKDSDKKM
-1524 LLWQAHA
+1524 LWQANQ
-1531 YNANYQLTESKI
+1531 YNAMGQLINCRS
-1543 GNGLVTN
+1543 GNMISTN
-1550 RTYEQNTGR
+1550 KTYEANTGR
-1559 LLEIQTSSA
+1559 LTRIRTSLGS
-1568 NNIFQDLMYSYDD
+1568 NILQNIVYSYDD

-1586 LRRKMNSPV
+1586 SRRNITGLV
-1595 ISETFTYD
+1595 YNEHFTYD
-1603 NFNRLVSSTKNG
+1603 DFNRLTSSSMG
-1615 TEYRMSYDKY
+1615 DEEYKITYDKY
-1625 GRILSKEMQG
+1625 GRILSKKSHNMS
-1635 MNFFD
+1635 FLD

-1659 PPFSN
+1659 PPYSGQTL
-1664 HSVTYTDFDKVETVS
+1664 TYTDFDKVKTVS
-1679 MDENTLQFVYGH
+1679 MDGNTLQFAYGH

-1696 YMTETVDSV
+1696 HMTETVDSV

-1720 ATEGNHA
+1720 ATDGEYS

-1733 PSGIYAV
+1733 GDGIFAV
-1740 AKKVGDNETLY
+1740 VKKSAGIETVY

-1759 SWNVVTDQYRRIVH
+1759 NWTLITDKNRNVLQRC
-1773 QYYFDAW
+1773 YFDAW
-1780 GDAKIVDGD
+1780 GDVNMTNGN
-1789 GISVNKPLFDRGFTG
+1789 GISVDKLMFDRGFTG

-1881 NWNNCDGWQD
+1881 NWNNCDGLLE
-1891 YVSYFA
+1891 YVTAF
-1897 IGAAAGG
+1897 
-1904 LGAAVGAGVS
+1904 AVGAG
-1914 ELGAGMGLVGLAGG
+1914 
-1928 GVSGATYA
+1928 SGALTA
-1936 FLNGTNVAEG
+1936 LTGGASAGVQLLAAAGTSAV
-1946 LLVGSVSGWI
+1946 
-1956 SGGISQYV
+1956 
-1964 GGGVG
+1964 
-1969 AFTSGVISNGIK
+1969 TSGVNNIISQTSDNFSGTVDWNEVGVDSFLGSVNGSISLGVGCLIDK
-1981 QIPSLLK
+1981 TGLATNILDDIGVKNMSARNILGSTINGTISGSINSVVGDMIYNGDNFSLLNSALNGAVVGAIGGFVYGSLTEVGYQAQLKYGK
-1988 GERFDF
+1988 GNIINSDF
-1994 TQMILSGI
+1994 TDATSSALENAINEFKNIGENVETYGTYMLPEITVVAKSI
-2002 FSTGL
+2002 TSTYANVYINMGNINSPFIPP
-2007 YYGSSYINWAY
+2007 SSYKYYSN
-2018 RGGNK
+2018 
-2023 IGGIDVSF
+2023 
-2031 RQFCQMQTLFQR
+2031 TLYE
-2043 SRALHL
+2043 LL
-2049 EMGGY
+2049 P
-2054 LMDDGTFQKISNG
+2054 L
-2067 TNISIDM
+2067 
-2074 GDYPPEGSLAE
+2074 L
-2085 FHTHWDK
+2085 
-2092 PGKLVTYDKYGN
+2092 KLY
-2104 YVYDRDCGYYV
+2104 
-2115 SRITRYHGYDD
+2115 
-2126 LNTNGLPSIVYN
+2126 
-2138 MYDASYYKGG
+2138 
-2148 WWDYKTI
+2148 
-2155 GPIPYVDI
+2155 
-2163 IDPHILRYNF
+2163 
-2173 GFLF
+2173 

>member
-1 MGLIQLI
+1 MSFVLLIASTTVAQEVYKDEYFELNTSHNQNKSYHYIALDSILLTDGFCYEATDGNMMNLI
-8 IICAYA
+8 I
-14 QENNINY
+14 NPM
-21 DYEHE
+21 
-26 DRHFVLDTILNNNKS
+26 T
-41 HHYAATDSI
+41 T
-50 TLLPGFSYDPM
+50 TLPT
-61 EEKRLELVINPLM
+61 
-74 IFPPSEGITGGPIAG
+74 EGITGGPIAG

-109 IYTIPIEVPAGIN
+109 VYTIPIEVPAGIN

-158 TMYHDETKF
+158 TIYHDKTEF
-167 ACPVD
+167 AYPVD

-179 LDGQRLLKINNIDYG
+179 LDGQRLLRVSNIEYG
-194 GDQCEYRTEIDNIS
+194 GNQCEYKTEIDNIS
-208 KIVSEAQNNVTSNFD
+208 KIVSEAQNDVTSNFD
-223 IWTKDGLKIEYGN
+223 VWTKGGLKIEYGN

-244 KNNNDTICIWLV
+244 KNNNDTVCIWLV

-267 TYEYLT
+267 TYEYIT
-273 DETSYRLDK
+273 NETSYRLDK
-282 IKYAGNGNIE
+282 IKYAGNGNVE
-292 PEYTVQF
+292 PEYTIQF
-299 NYDDR
+299 NYEER
-304 DDVEYRFIHNRI
+304 DDVELRFVHNRL

-323 KSIDIKYENVIL
+323 KSIDIKYENDII
-335 YTYSFDYDNV
+335 YSYSFDYDNI
-345 NASAGRYY
+345 NANAGRYY
-353 NRLMYVNLE
+353 KRLLYVNLE

-407 DIFSVPHTSN
+407 DIFSVPYTSD

-430 TFYNNKNG
+430 TFYNNKSEGFISGPQIKYKKANG
-438 GFTDGS
+438 F
-444 DIVYTKTDDYNLFEV
+444 NLVGV

-469 CDLVLHS
+469 CDLILHS
-476 VSRNETYSNNSLAV
+476 VSRNEVYSNNSLAIYV
-490 YISDGNG
+490 SNGNS
-497 FIYKDNCNITYG
+497 FSYKGNCNINYG
-509 NIYNEEDEFEYNGI
+509 HIYDEEDEFEYNGI

-532 KSDVLT
+532 KSDILI
-538 IYNIDRGYNYKGSF
+538 IYNTYEGSF
-552 YKLFSFE
+552 YRLLSFE
-559 NDEMPHIID
+559 NDEIQPIIS
-568 ETKISTDFV
+568 EAKISTNFV

-587 DGKMDMMITN
+587 DGKIDMMITN
-597 DDISTIYTINKDNNS
+597 NTISTIYTINKKDYD
-612 NYIFEKIYESGFPTK
+612 YIFEKIYESEFPTK
-627 HHEIFTGDFNGDGK
+627 YHRIFTGDFNGDGK
-641 TDLLTWAQ
+641 TDLLTWAEG
-649 DANPNWQISI
+649 ASPKWQISI

-672 SDDNGFPTA
+672 SDDNGFPTV

-695 IELVGYRLNIGD
+695 IELIGYRLNIGD
-707 VNCDGKSDIVFVNT
+707 VNSDGKSDIVFVVGDT
-721 DAIKVFYT
+721 IKVFCA

-742 FIDTYNYYI
+742 FIDTYSYYI
-751 GADFIYLQTLPE
+751 GADFLYLQTLPE
-763 NSFLGNFYG
+763 SSFLGNFHG

-777 LWLRRILSETEHHLI
+777 LWLRRILSETEYHLI

-840 KKITVPL
+840 KIITIPF
-847 RALRRLSTTNVS
+847 RALRSLSTTNVS

-884 EETSVTDITNNIKTV
+884 EETSVADITNNIKTV

-905 SINRLSVPYLSPESC
+905 SINRLSLPYLLPDSC
-920 MTYITSD
+920 MTYRLDGNNNIP
-927 NENTL
+927 
-932 IKLIDYDYV
+932 IKIIDYDNV
-941 FIGGTS
+941 LISGTAVS
-947 VESQMFPLAMQLK
+947 NKVRPVSIQLV
-960 KQIERNYDMNGEYI
+960 KQLERNYDMNGEYL
-974 NSVITEYDYDNMS
+974 NSVITTYEYDNMS
-987 SGSETF
+987 SEAETF

-1026 TYMDPLYDNEWIV
+1026 TYEKEIVDKWIV
-1039 DRKKKVVTT
+1039 DRKKKVVST
-1048 SNINKEQNA
+1048 SSINKEQNA
-1057 SNIDNSIIQCVSYEY
+1057 SGIDNNIIQCVSYEY
-1072 NTNKPHLVS
+1072 NTSKPHLVS
-1081 SVKSYSNNNLNDSL
+1081 SVKTYSDNNLSDSL
-1095 MTEARYSYSFNGN
+1095 MTEVRYSYSFSGN

-1120 NDNNATSR
+1120 NDDNAINR
-1128 STTTQYSSDYNYKF
+1128 STVTQYSSDYNYKF
-1142 PTKTINALGY
+1142 PTKTTNALGY
-1152 ETTAEYDNVFGWRI
+1152 ETTTEYDEAFGWEI
-1166 SETDANGLKTVVDND
+1166 SETDANGLKTIIDND
-1181 FFGINSCMTTADGLE
+1181 FFRTNSCVTTADGLE
-1196 TATALRWSANHPD
+1196 TATALRWSDGHPD

-1224 EYPALTFYHKTGA
+1224 EYPALIFYHKTGA

-1263 SGESLPYKKSDGI
+1263 SGESLPYKKSAGI
-1276 GGVIYY
+1276 GGVMYY

-1301 AVSYN
+1301 TVVYD

-1332 WLKKSVDTG
+1332 WLMKSIDTG

-1346 NVYNADGT
+1346 NIYNADGT

-1369 SYNSARMKTKI
+1369 SYNSAGMKTRI
-1380 DDPDYGTV
+1380 DDPDYGVV

-1395 GELIAQTSPNNVT
+1395 GEILSQKSPKNIT
-1408 TSFEYDMLGRI
+1408 TSYEYDILGR
-1419 TRRSI
+1419 TVSRSV
-1424 LNETNGE
+1424 LNNTNGNE
-1431 EEVTRWSFENNIDGR
+1431 EQTAWFYENNLKGR
-1446 KGTLKSV
+1446 KGTLKAIL
-1453 NHNNNNVSYQYDNF
+1453 HDNNSVSYQYDNL
-1467 LRVTKEIE
+1467 LRLTSESE
-1475 TFNNTIYN
+1475 TFDGMTYN
-1483 TTYRY
+1483 TSYTY
-1488 DTYGRKSN
+1488 DQYGRLNKTT
-1496 ILYPSGF
+1496 YPSGF
-1503 EVNYI
+1503 VTVNE
-1508 YNDGSFL
+1508 YNEGGFL
-1515 CEIDDKDYN
+1515 CTIKGGNNNTLWKAIKYN
-1524 LLWQAHA
+1524 VFGQITQFVVGNNIVTNKG
-1531 YNANYQLTESKI
+1531 YNAN
-1543 GNGLVTN
+1543 
-1550 RTYEQNTGR
+1550 TGR
-1559 LLEIQTSSA
+1559 ITRINTTLGD
-1568 NNIFQDLMYSYDD
+1568 NIFQDLIYSYDD

-1625 GRILSKEMQG
+1625 GRILSKKMQG
-1635 MNFFD
+1635 MSFFD
-1640 ARYHS
+1640 VRYHS

-1759 SWNVVTDQYRRIVH
+1759 SWNVVTDRYRRIVH
-1773 QYYFDAW
+1773 QYYLDAW

-1857 TDPDGEF
+1857 TDPNGEA
-1864 WHIIAGA
+1864 WHLAIGA
-1871 AIGGISNLAF
+1871 ALGGITNLAF
-1881 NWNNCDGWQD
+1881 NWNNCDGFLE
-1891 YVSYFA
+1891 YATAFA
-1897 IGAAAGG
+1897 VGAASGFVTAATGGASAGMQLLAAAGTS
-1904 LGAAVGAGVS
+1904 AV
-1914 ELGAGMGLVGLAGG
+1914 
-1928 GVSGATYA
+1928 
-1936 FLNGTNVAEG
+1936 
-1946 LLVGSVSGWI
+1946 
-1956 SGGISQYV
+1956 
-1964 GGGVG
+1964 
-1969 AFTSGVISNGIK
+1969 TSGVNNIISQTSDNFSGTVDWNEVGVDLFLGSVNGSISSGVGCLIDK
-1981 QIPSLLK
+1981 TGLATNILDDIGVKNMSARNILGSTINGTISGSINSVVGDMIYNGDNFSLLNSALNGAVVGAIGGFVYGSLTEVGYQAQLKYGK
-1988 GERFDF
+1988 GNIINSDF
-1994 TQMILSGI
+1994 TDATSSALENAINEFKNIGENVETYGTYMLPEITVVAKSI
-2002 FSTGL
+2002 TST
-2007 YYGSSYINWAY
+2007 YANVYINM
-2018 RGGNK
+2018 GNINSPFTPPPSYK
-2023 IGGIDVSF
+2023 YYSN
-2031 RQFCQMQTLFQR
+2031 TLYE
-2043 SRALHL
+2043 LL
-2049 EMGGY
+2049 P
-2054 LMDDGTFQKISNG
+2054 L
-2067 TNISIDM
+2067 
-2074 GDYPPEGSLAE
+2074 L
-2085 FHTHWDK
+2085 
-2092 PGKLVTYDKYGN
+2092 KLY
-2104 YVYDRDCGYYV
+2104 
-2115 SRITRYHGYDD
+2115 
-2126 LNTNGLPSIVYN
+2126 
-2138 MYDASYYKGG
+2138 
-2148 WWDYKTI
+2148 
-2155 GPIPYVDI
+2155 
-2163 IDPHILRYNF
+2163 
-2173 GFLF
+2173 